1 MVVEMKKRM
10 VVDSFFQAIRNK
22 VGKYKSVF
30 MLHGNGKCLPSS
42 KDED

>member
-22 VGKYKSVF
+22 VGKYKSVI
-30 MLHGNGKCLPSS
+30 MLHGNGKFPPS